1 MMSLDAMPPAVTL
14 RECEHADLDA
24 VLALWRA
31 ADAVVSPTDHLDAL
45 EQRLAHG
52 DGLFLVADAAG
63 RIVGTL
69 IGGWDGWRAG
79 LYRLAV
85 HPEWRRQGIATR
97 LIGEVEGRLQ
107 RLGAQRISLR
117 VFHESTG
124 AVELW
129 SSVGTC
135 RFPRNRCSRRTSRS
149 RPRLVDTPRRAAVA
163 SIAVRLR
170 RANDVDR
177 EKYAEKRGTESRGR

>member
-1 MMSLDAMPPAVTL
+1 MTSPDATPPAVTL
-14 RECEHADLDA
+14 RECEHADLEA

-31 ADAVVSPTDHLDAL
+31 ADAVPSPTDHPDAL

-52 DGLFLVADAAG
+52 DGLFLIADAGG
-63 RIVGTL
+63 RIVETL

-85 HPEWRRQGIATR
+85 HPEWRRRGIATR
-97 LIGEVEGRLQ
+97 LISEVEERLR

-117 VFHESTG
+117 VFHESPG

-129 SSVGTC
+129 RSVGYVPLPEESV
-135 RFPRNRCSRRTSRS
+135 FAKSLPRPSEAR
-149 RPRLVDTPRRAAVA
+149 
-163 SIAVRLR
+163 
-170 RANDVDR
+170 
-177 EKYAEKRGTESRGR
+177 